1 MSKRPISKRK
11 PFPAPVR
18 EWMECHF
25 TEGQQARMKA
35 LALEFMV
42 INSEEKSAARM
53 LSNGFTTEGGV
64 WDGQSK
70 QAGTSS
76 SVEPLSTED

>member
-18 EWMECHF
+18 EWMEYHF
-25 TEGQQARMKA
+25 TEGQQARMKS

-42 INSEEKSAARM
+42 INSEEKSSARM
-53 LSNGFTTEGGV
+53 LANGFDSHYGERR
-64 WDGQSK
+64 
-70 QAGTSS
+70 
-76 SVEPLSTED
+76 